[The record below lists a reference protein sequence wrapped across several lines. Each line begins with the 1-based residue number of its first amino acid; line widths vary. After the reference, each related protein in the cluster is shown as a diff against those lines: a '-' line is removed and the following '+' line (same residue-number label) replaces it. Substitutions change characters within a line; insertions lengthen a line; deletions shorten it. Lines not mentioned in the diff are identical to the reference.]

1 MILSDI
7 RHYLEARGQA
17 TLADIALHFDADP
30 DAVRGMLEVWIRK
43 GRLHRHRATAACGS
57 SCHQC
62 DPAATEIYVWGAGTD
77 ATQVTEKAENPS
89 YGSHVAFVRPINC
102 TGERMMRDYGNIPK
116 IDWQDDKPTQVR
128 IKAQLLHEE
137 PLVLQLPDGFQL
149 DLDTQA
155 CGCEGGPD
163 MSLGCQ
169 PQAVFTALA
178 EANNLPALVEI
189 GEKAEE
195 AGQVVDVDRSGQR
208 LIIHD

>member
-17 TLADIALHFDADP
+17 TLADIALHFDAAP

-43 GRLHRHRATAACGS
+43 GRVHRQMATASCGS

-62 DPAATEIYVWGAGTD
+62 DPAATEIYLWGPGVD
-77 ATQVTEKAENPS
+77 ATQVTEKTENPS
-89 YGSHVAFVRPINC
+89 YCTHVVFARPINS
-102 TGERMMRDYGNIPK
+102 TGERPMRDYGNIPK

-137 PLVLQLPDGFQL
+137 PLVLRFPAGFEL
-149 DLDTQA
+149 DFDTQA

-163 MSLGCQ
+163 MPLDCQ
-169 PQAVFTALA
+169 PQAVFAALA
-178 EANNLPALVEI
+178 KTNNLPALVEI
-189 GEKAEE
+189 GEQARE